1 MAKSACWSLWPA
13 PNSETGWLLVAGA
26 EGNATT
32 AAGADGTDTTAR
44 PTGTTDEADAGTRSL
59 DVYSW

>member
-1 MAKSACWSLWPA
+1 MLV
-13 PNSETGWLLVAGA
+13 LVAGA
-26 EGNATT
+26 EANATT
-32 AAGADGTDTTAR
+32 AAVADGTDTAAR